1 MPPLP
6 TTSTPTPVHAYTA
19 IAQRHKDGSV
29 LLAVNAEKMCRVN
42 GVGAL
47 VWVTIEESRQNL
59 TVDDIVRRLSE
70 RFEAINRE
78 GVLLYDVSPE
88 KLRQDISGFLDQ
100 MTKMKLLHVV
110 INARGREVYR
120 IPDGVSATTS
130 APDLSAAEI
139 AAPAPSQPLRPSSQ
153 PQFAAASTPPAMPVS
168 SAVQTEA
175 SSVHNNIKPLK
186 RETFM
191 AFIGLVTFDVLLRTA
206 GFEELIRK
214 VERYPTA
221 EPQTTDRE
229 ICKRVRAIV
238 DRAQM
243 YYPKRAMCLQ
253 HSSVV
258 TCLLRRRGVP
268 AEMVIGAQEYPPKGH
283 AWAEVEGEV
292 INDTQRVKT
301 RYRELRRL

>member
-1 MPPLP
+1 MMPMT
-6 TTSTPTPVHAYTA
+6 TTSTPTPAHAYTA

-29 LLAVNAEKMCRVN
+29 LLSVNAEKICRVN

-47 VWVTIEESRQNL
+47 VWVTIEESRQDL

-88 KLRQDISGFLDQ
+88 KLRQDIAGFLDQ
-100 MTKMKLLHVV
+100 MTKMKLLQVV
-110 INARGREVYR
+110 IDPRGREVYR

-130 APDLSAAEI
+130 APDRSAADI
-139 AAPAPSQPLRPSSQ
+139 AAPVPSQPLSPSQ
-153 PQFAAASTPPAMPVS
+153 PQFPAPSTAPATPGPTT
-168 SAVQTEA
+168 AQTGTL
-175 SSVHNNIKPLK
+175 SVDDSIKPLK

-191 AFIGLVTFDVLLRTA
+191 AFVGLAAFDALLRTA
-206 GFEELIRK
+206 GFEALIRK
-214 VERYPTA
+214 VERYPIA
-221 EPQTTDRE
+221 EPQTTDSE
-229 ICKRVRAIV
+229 ICKRVRAVV

-243 YYPKRAMCLQ
+243 YYPKKAMCLQ

-283 AWAEVEGEV
+283 AWAEVAGEV
-292 INDTQRVKT
+292 VNDSQRVKT
-301 RYRELRRL
+301 RYRELRRV